1 MKPHKH
7 ADIIKAWADGAE
19 VQAYE
24 GKKWVDV
31 NDPSWVDTC
40 EYRIKPD
47 EPKPPVVRW
56 LWFNEY
62 CEVTQKLYSEDEIE
76 SLNSDLCYEKLEW
89 SRTEFSE

>member
-7 ADIIKAWADGAE
+7 AELIHLWADGALIQ
-19 VQAYE
+19 VYN
-24 GKKWVDV
+24 GFDWVDQDSPV
-31 NDPSWVDTC
+31 WASGGV
-40 EYRIKPD
+40 YRIKPD